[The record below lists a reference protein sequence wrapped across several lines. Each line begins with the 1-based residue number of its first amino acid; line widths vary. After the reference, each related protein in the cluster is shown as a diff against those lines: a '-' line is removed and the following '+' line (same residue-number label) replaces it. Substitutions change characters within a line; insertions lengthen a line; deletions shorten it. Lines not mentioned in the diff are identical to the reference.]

1 MKIRAARS
9 DDLDAI
15 KALLAENGLPASDVT
30 PDLLRDF
37 AVAEDADG
45 SVLGSVGL
53 ERFGTEALLRSLA
66 VAQTARNAGLG
77 GRLVTHAEDLA
88 RAYGISELWLLTT
101 TAAPFFRRAG
111 YAKGDRSRAPKE
123 LQGSTQF
130 AQLCPASADC
140 MAKHLDPYMTD
151 DPFAGL

>member
-1 MKIRAARS
+1 MKIRPARS
-9 DDLDAI
+9 EDLDAI

-30 PDLLRDF
+30 PDLLRDY
-37 AVAEDADG
+37 AVAEDANG
-45 SVLGSVGL
+45 LVVGSVGL

-66 VAQTARNAGLG
+66 VAEPARKAGLG
-77 GRLVTHAEDLA
+77 GHLLTHAEDLA
-88 RAYGISELWLLTT
+88 RAYGVSELWLLTM

-111 YAKGDRSRAPKE
+111 YEKGDRSRAPKE

-140 MAKHLDPYMTD
+140 MAKLLDPDMAD
-151 DPFAGL
+151 DPIEGL